1 MSLRLASP
9 ADHPAIAAF
18 LRQHEASSI
27 FPLANLANRSPQ
39 KLWCAQGETGPA
51 GVLKGVLAL
60 NPNGFLMPQ
69 WPGLDAAAARR
80 ALAGQSVSA
89 IVGPSDQ
96 VKALLAALGIGPK
109 RLRHDGREP
118 LCQLDLTDL
127 ILPQAAGTRLEPLR
141 EGDRDIVTRWRMAYN
156 AESMGQTED
165 GALAQAQ
172 GDVERWLAAGNHR
185 VLWRGDNPVALTG
198 LNARLPDVVQVG
210 GVFVPP
216 ALRSQGL
223 ARRAVAFHL
232 ADARSA
238 GASRAVLFAAT
249 PAALRAYQAIGFTQI
264 GWMGL
269 ALLHKTLVPA

>member
-1 MSLRLASP
+1 MTLRLAST
-9 ADHPAIAAF
+9 ADHPAIEAF
-18 LRQHEASSI
+18 LRRHEASSI
-27 FPLANLANRSPQ
+27 FPLANLMNGSPQ
-39 KLWCAQGETGPA
+39 KLWCAQGETGLA
-51 GVLKGVLAL
+51 GVVAGVVAL
-60 NPNGFLMPQ
+60 NPNGVLMPQ

-80 ALAGQSVSA
+80 ALAGQPISG

-96 VKALLAALGIGPK
+96 VAALLTALDIGPR

-118 LCQLDLTDL
+118 LCQLNLPDL
-127 ILPQAAGTRLEPLR
+127 ILPQPMGTRLEPLR
-141 EGDRDIVTRWRMAYN
+141 ESDRDIVTRWRMAYH
-156 AESMGQTED
+156 AESMGQAED

-172 GDVERWLAAGNHR
+172 GDVGRWLAAGNHR
-185 VLWRGDNPVALTG
+185 VLWRGDDRVAMTG

-216 ALRSQGL
+216 SLRSQGL

-232 ADARSA
+232 AEARSA
-238 GASRAVLFAAT
+238 GASRAVLFAAS

>member
-1 MSLRLASP
+1 MRLRLASP
-9 ADHPAIAAF
+9 ADHPAIAAL
-18 LRQHEASSI
+18 LRQHEASSL
-27 FPLANLANRSPQ
+27 FPLVNLISGSPQ
-39 KLWCAQGETGPA
+39 KLWCAQDEPGLA
-51 GVLKGVLAL
+51 GGLAGVLAL

-96 VKALLAALGIGPK
+96 VEALLAALGIGPE

-127 ILPQAAGTRLEPLR
+127 ILPEAAGTRLEPLR
-141 EGDRDIVTRWRMAYN
+141 ESDRHIVTRWRMEYN
-156 AESMGQTED
+156 AETKDRAED

-172 GDVERWLAAGNHR
+172 GDVDRWLNGGSYR
-185 VLWRGDNPVALTG
+185 VLWRGDQPVALTG

-216 ALRSQGL
+216 SLRSQGL

-232 ADARSA
+232 AEARNG
-238 GASRAVLFAAT
+238 GASRAVLFAASA
-249 PAALRAYQAIGFTQI
+249 AALRAYQAIGFTQI

>member
-27 FPLANLANRSPQ
+27 FPLANLMNGSPQ
-39 KLWCAQGETGPA
+39 KLWCAQGETGRA
-51 GVLKGVLAL
+51 RVIKGVLAL
-60 NPNGFLMPQ
+60 NPNGVLMPQ
-69 WPGLDAAAARR
+69 WPGLDPAAARR
-80 ALAGQSVSA
+80 ALTGQA
-89 IVGPSDQ
+89 ITAILGPFDQ
-96 VKALLAALGIGPK
+96 EKALLTALGIGPE

-118 LCQLDLTDL
+118 LCQLDLTGL
-127 ILPQAAGTRLEPLR
+127 ILPEAAGTKLEPLH
-141 EGDRDIVTRWRMAYN
+141 ESDRDIVTRWRMAYN
-156 AESMGQTED
+156 AESMGQTEE

-172 GDVERWLAAGNHR
+172 GDVDRWLKQGSHR
-185 VLWRGDNPVALTG
+185 VLWRGHDPVALTG

-216 ALRSQGL
+216 DLRSQGL

-232 ADARSA
+232 AEARSG